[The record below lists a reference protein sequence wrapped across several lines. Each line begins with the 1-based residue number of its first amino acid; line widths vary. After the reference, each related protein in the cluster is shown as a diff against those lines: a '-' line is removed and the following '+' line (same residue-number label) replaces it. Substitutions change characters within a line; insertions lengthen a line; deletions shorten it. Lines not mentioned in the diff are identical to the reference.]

1 MKITKRQLRRII
13 KEERARLVEEMKPDS
28 SGVAKLIG
36 SVIADEWWE
45 DISAEE
51 YEGTGPTWPEELEAA
66 REEIEAKIGDRQ
78 LPEDAVDDLIAS
90 VEERLHN
97 GDFAK

>member
-13 KEERARLVEEMKPDS
+13 REERARLVEEMKPD
-28 SGVAKLIG
+28 G

-51 YEGTGPTWPEELEAA
+51 YERTGPTWPEELEAA

-78 LPEDAVDDLIAS
+78 LPEDVVDDLIAS
-90 VEERLHN
+90 VEEKLHN
-97 GDFAK
+97 GGFAK